1 MIVWLA
7 SYPKSGNTWLRA
19 ILNRIIIKKNDNEGT
34 WLSNLHKLIDTYPR
48 INYFQNLNSSLVKES
63 DFQNK
68 KEIIKNWNLSQKKL
82 NSDKKLRLLK
92 THNMLC
98 SIRIDQ
104 HNYSFTNEENTLGVI
119 HVVRDPRNVITSLK
133 NHFFLQT
140 YNEALKF
147 ITDTGRWGGVR
158 KPGDA
163 LEDEVPHL
171 FSSWEHHFESWALF
185 PKNYILF
192 KYEDILDDP
201 KKQIKLLIE
210 YLQRFVKIDHD
221 EKMIDQ
227 IVNDT
232 NFKNLKNLEKKG
244 YFKEGAINPKTR
256 DKTNFFNLG
265 PKNDYKMFLD
275 KNIQHEIEK
284 KFKNTMKKLS
294 YL

>member
-1 MIVWLA
+1 MIIWLA

-19 ILNRIIIKKNDNEGT
+19 ILNRIIIKKNDNEGN
-34 WLSNLHKLIDTYPR
+34 WLSNIHKLIDTYPR

-68 KEIIKNWNLSQKKL
+68 KEIIKNWNLSQTKL

-98 SIRIDQ
+98 SIKIDQ

-133 NHFFLQT
+133 NHFFLKT
-140 YNEALKF
+140 YNEALEF

-158 KPGDA
+158 KPGDV

-192 KYEDILDDP
+192 KYEDILDNP

-221 EKMIDQ
+221 EKIIDQ
-227 IVNDT
+227 IADDT
-232 NFKNLKNLEKKG
+232 NFTNLKNLEKKG
-244 YFKEGAINPKTR
+244 YFLEGAINPKTR

-284 KFKNTMKKLS
+284 KFRNTMKKLS